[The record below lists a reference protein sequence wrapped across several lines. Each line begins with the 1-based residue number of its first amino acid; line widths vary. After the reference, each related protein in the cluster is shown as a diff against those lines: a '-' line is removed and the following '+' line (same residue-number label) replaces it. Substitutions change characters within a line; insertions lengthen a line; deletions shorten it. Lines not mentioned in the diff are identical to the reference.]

1 MTNSTGKTCG
11 GLPRRM
17 KSQLTKIGIAP
28 VKNEESHMFCQM
40 RRALATWRVAA
51 IRPSGCNQAVPR
63 SSNDDPAEADDFET
77 DLQLLV

>member
-1 MTNSTGKTCG
+1 MNIGDFTDITVTNSTGQTCG

-28 VKNEESHMFCQM
+28 VKDEESHQV

-63 SSNDDPAEADDFET
+63 SSNDDPA
-77 DLQLLV
+77 